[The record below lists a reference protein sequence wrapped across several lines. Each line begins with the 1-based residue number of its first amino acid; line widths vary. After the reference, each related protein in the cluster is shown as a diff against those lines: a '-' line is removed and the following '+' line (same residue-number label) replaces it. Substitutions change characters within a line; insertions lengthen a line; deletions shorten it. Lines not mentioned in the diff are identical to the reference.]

1 MINISSS
8 LRCKK
13 EKNEETGTNLEAILS
28 IKDLLGVTTTF
39 ENVVALG
46 IDEHWRAESSMW
58 STAICFYCL
67 SNPNSEQFPFILFVL
82 SCFCC
87 CCCFVWFWLL
97 LFWVVDLK
105 HFFITLVSVA
115 VTHHGFCFSPWNRSV
130 FLWPVFTN
138 QHTPLQLAASAT
150 LSFRF
155 HVSFRTVTATAPLR
169 PPHSKLPLVIF
180 STGYQS

>member
-1 MINISSS
+1 MWWHSELMNTDALNLPCDPLQFVFTVCLIQTVSSF
-8 LRCKK
+8 R
-13 EKNEETGTNLEAILS
+13 
-28 IKDLLGVTTTF
+28 
-39 ENVVALG
+39 
-46 IDEHWRAESSMW
+46 
-58 STAICFYCL
+58 
-67 SNPNSEQFPFILFVL
+67 FILFVL
-82 SCFCC
+82 SCFC

-138 QHTPLQLAASAT
+138 QHTPLQLAASPT